1 MPSEHAYNYYTYTRM
16 TFSLTGN
23 RGELLRSSPK
33 IHPTALMKQNKS
45 TEVEQSYLLLKKL
58 LCSVAD
64 PDLELRGKEVG
75 GGGGGA
81 WPAVFS
87 SSCDFFLFYPK

>member
-1 MPSEHAYNYYTYTRM
+1 M

-33 IHPTALMKQNKS
+33 IHPTALMKQNES

-64 PDLELRGKEVG
+64 PDLELRGK
-75 GGGGGA
+75 GGGA